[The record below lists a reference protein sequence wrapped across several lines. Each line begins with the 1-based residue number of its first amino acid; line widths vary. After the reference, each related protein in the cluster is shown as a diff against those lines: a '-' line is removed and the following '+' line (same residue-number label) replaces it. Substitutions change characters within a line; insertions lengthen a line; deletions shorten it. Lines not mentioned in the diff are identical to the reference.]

1 MRGSMPGKVT
11 LALVLVVIGVI
22 VLLRNVGH
30 FSEGLWQT
38 ALKLWPLILV
48 FIGLE
53 VLLMGRKGGGGRGGR
68 GGGGDE
74 GGGGKSKRGR

>member
-1 MRGSMPGKVT
+1 MPGKVT
-11 LALVLVVIGVI
+11 LALVLIAIGAI

-38 ALKLWPLILV
+38 VLKLWPLILV

-53 VLLMGRKGGGGRGGR
+53 VLLTGRKGGRGV
-68 GGGGDE
+68 GGGGE
-74 GGGGKSKRGR
+74 GGSGSRSKRGR